1 MNGEALKSI
10 TSMDRFAGVTG
21 PAQKKVEESAKAK
34 SEFET
39 ARDTMQAQ
47 READLATGSAQQA
60 EAKAAAMRDMP
71 QRGKMAELSKQ
82 AAVPFVPTKETAG
95 DMAQLFA
102 LINIAGFAI
111 GAGGKRNAQ
120 AAMSAMNGMMEG
132 YQKGRMD
139 LYKKEKDVFDTNL
152 KRLKTE
158 IDILDREI
166 KDAVELMKTDYQAGI
181 EKLKVAYAQTGA
193 SFYKDTEEKRGVAN
207 MLEHHKSV
215 KKDIDSAIE
224 RVTREEE
231 RARAQAFREQ
241 QARESSLLKRQQ
253 LDMQRQMLD
262 FRMSEASKK
271 GDMTGKTKADAK
283 ERQAY
288 IADNIL
294 LADVNDMANDI
305 KTNPRLVQML
315 KQYRVEAFLTEESK
329 VLNQVLNEEIPPE
342 LRKFLTKV
350 RDVRNNYYLNIS
362 GKAVTGGEA
371 LRNYGTVPQPG
382 DSPEGILDKLDGM
395 AGRIGRTIGVRQQMY
410 GLPKLNIEP
419 GTPTG
424 LTPGEN
430 YGPPT
435 GQGAAPSAPVA
446 PAATSQPA
454 TPTRPADVPRN
465 AQYSPSQ
472 KTWWW
477 QEGGEWKS
485 KKVE

>member
-1 MNGEALKSI
+1 MAEEALKRITSLDPFSSI
-10 TSMDRFAGVTG
+10 TA

-34 SEFET
+34 AEFET

-47 READLATGSAQQA
+47 READLAAGTAAQG
-60 EAKAAAMRDMP
+60 EALAKGMREIP
-71 QRGKMAELSKQ
+71 QREERAKISKE

-95 DMAQLFA
+95 DLAQMFA

-139 LYKKEKDVFDTNL
+139 LYKKEKEQFDTNL
-152 KRLKTE
+152 KRMKTQ
-158 IDILDREI
+158 IDVLDREI
-166 KDAVELMKTDYQAGI
+166 KDAVELMKTDYQSGI
-181 EKLKVAYAQTGA
+181 EKLRVAYAQTGA
-193 SFYKDTEEKRGVAN
+193 TFYKDMEEKRGVAN
-207 MLEHHKSV
+207 LLEHHKAV
-215 KKDIDSAIE
+215 KKEIDGAIE
-224 RVTREEE
+224 RAQRHEE

-241 QARESSLLKRQQ
+241 QARESSLFKRQQ
-253 LDMQRQMLD
+253 LDMQRTMLQM
-262 FRMSEASKK
+262 RMEQAEKK
-271 GDMTGKTKADAK
+271 GETAGKLKAGDK
-283 ERQAY
+283 DRQAY

-294 LADVNDMANDI
+294 LADVSDI
-305 KTNPRLVQML
+305 AKDIRTDPKLVQML

-329 VLNQVLNEEIPPE
+329 ILNQVLNEDIPPE
-342 LRKFLTKV
+342 LRRFLTKV

-382 DSPEGILDKLDGM
+382 DSPEGMLDKLDGM

-430 YGPPT
+430 YGPST
-435 GQGAAPSAPVA
+435 GQGAAPAA
-446 PAATSQPA
+446 PAAAASD
-454 TPTRPADVPRN
+454 RGSDEKGSYRWEYNADRT
-465 AQYSPSQ
+465 QRR
-472 KTWWW
+472 
-477 QEGGEWKS
+477 
-485 KKVE
+485 KVYD